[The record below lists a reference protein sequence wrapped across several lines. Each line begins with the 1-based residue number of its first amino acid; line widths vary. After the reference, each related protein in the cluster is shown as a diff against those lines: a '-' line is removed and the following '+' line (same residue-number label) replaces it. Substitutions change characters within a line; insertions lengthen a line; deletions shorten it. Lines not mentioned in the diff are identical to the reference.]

1 MNYFILLQAVIA
13 FTMGVISLYLVYR
26 ILNIYLKKVFQITEV
41 NHAFAT
47 LQAGILLSTALLVSS
62 IVGPGMNAIRFI
74 NQTDINFATIST
86 SLGFIIM
93 FLLIG
98 VLFSIMTVA
107 GGIIVL
113 FQLTHVNEWQ
123 EIKSNNIPTA
133 LISAALILGL
143 SLIIK
148 DNVSSVCEMLV
159 PYPEVLH
166 IR

>member
-1 MNYFILLQAVIA
+1 M
-13 FTMGVISLYLVYR
+13 
-26 ILNIYLKKVFQITEV
+26 
-41 NHAFAT
+41 
-47 LQAGILLSTALLVSS
+47 
-62 IVGPGMNAIRFI
+62 
-74 NQTDINFATIST
+74 DNFPYI
-86 SLGFIIM
+86 
-93 FLLIG
+93 
-98 VLFSIMTVA
+98 
-107 GGIIVL
+107 
-113 FQLTHVNEWQ
+113 THVNEWQ